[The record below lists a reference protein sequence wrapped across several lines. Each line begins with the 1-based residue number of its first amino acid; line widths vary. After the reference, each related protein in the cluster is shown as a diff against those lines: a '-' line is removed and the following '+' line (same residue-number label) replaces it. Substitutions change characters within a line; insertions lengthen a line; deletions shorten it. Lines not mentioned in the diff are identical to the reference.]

1 MIQTLEPQQIEF
13 IFCNYRNHSPHVQ
26 VVRITNI
33 PNWYFE
39 RVVFSQQHL
48 MFNAPQAASLEIHT
62 SEIATAIQGDCIPCK
77 QLTVKAA

>member
-13 IFCNYRNHSPHVQ
+13 IFCSYRNHSPHVQ

-39 RVVFSQQHL
+39 RVVFPQQHL
-48 MFNAPQAASLEIHT
+48 MFNAP
-62 SEIATAIQGDCIPCK
+62 
-77 QLTVKAA
+77 